1 MTKPDPA
8 TPRFYAGHM
17 LLAMP
22 GIGDPRFE
30 HTAIALCSHSEH
42 GALGID
48 VGHVIEGL
56 SLRDLLANFELESHG
71 LEQVPVLRGGP
82 VDPQRGFVLHSLDW
96 SGQDLL
102 EVNGEWGLSGS
113 LDILKAISEGR
124 GPERYLVALGYAG
137 WSAGQ
142 LEHEIPPWLVPR
154 CGDTGRT
161 CRHCPGTAL
170 GTGFRCLRRG
180 CTAAGRQQRFGLTQ
194 RRLSRF
200 VAFPAN

>member
-48 VGHVIEGL
+48 VGHVIDGL
-56 SLRDLLANFELESHG
+56 SLRDLLANFELESQG

-113 LDILKAISEGR
+113 LDILKAIGEGR

-142 LEHEIPPWLVPR
+142 LEHEMTRHGWFLGAEIPGELAAIAPARRWEQGFAA
-154 CGDTGRT
+154 CGVDAR
-161 CRHCPGTAL
+161 L
-170 GTGFRCLRRG
+170 L
-180 CTAAGRQQRFGLTQ
+180 AGSSG
-194 RRLSRF
+194 S
-200 VAFPAN
+200 A